1 MTFSHGAQP
10 KLIETVYVTGKRTT
24 SRRSMGGCQI
34 IRTGLFP
41 HSSDKA
47 VTVSCGLGHT
57 CRRISSR
64 RSSSAAATLK
74 RTSVIVGLTEMQ
86 GPRQGFV
93 KASSR
98 LVLGGEIRNLDW
110 GGWAGWRGRG
120 GHGICAPPEL
130 AIPIS

>member
-1 MTFSHGAQP
+1 MTLAHGAQP
-10 KLIETVYVTGKRTT
+10 KLIETVDVTGKRTT

-57 CRRISSR
+57 CRRSSSL

-74 RTSVIVGLTEMQ
+74 IVGSAIVRLGDHKIWERPIVAQEFWMSPAMSGAAVTWSLLTVS
-86 GPRQGFV
+86 G
-93 KASSR
+93 
-98 LVLGGEIRNLDW
+98 
-110 GGWAGWRGRG
+110 
-120 GHGICAPPEL
+120 
-130 AIPIS
+130 